1 MSGESCTFGSG
12 QDDLSEE
19 TKSNRLRDKMLSGEP
34 TSEQPSDR
42 ILTRESRNIINKS
55 EDDNAESISSSDDSQ
70 PQPSEN
76 ESENTSNSDKKLKAA
91 RETGELETE
100 GKNAKKPPFGRTFD
114 SYCDLLNHYSNYII
128 ITDSGFL
135 LTEHTCATAIT
146 VIY

>member
-1 MSGESCTFGSG
+1 
-12 QDDLSEE
+12 
-19 TKSNRLRDKMLSGEP
+19 MLSGEP

-42 ILTRESRNIINKS
+42 ILTRESRSIINKS

-91 RETGELETE
+91 KETGELETE